1 MKTIYAVNSG
11 CYSDYRIDALFST
24 RKLAEEFMASV
35 PDGDYNGI
43 EEFELDPPTADLLRR
58 GYSVWDVHMLMNGD
72 TERVD
77 RTDNSKYNVKY
88 ASTHR
93 IWERTKA
100 PAYRGK
106 GNHDILIS
114 MVWAKTEAAAIKIVN
129 EKRTQMIA
137 AGEWT

>member
-35 PDGDYNGI
+35 PDGDYNGV

-58 GYSVWDVHMLMNGD
+58 GYSVWNVHMLINGD

-77 RTDNSKYNVKY
+77 RADNSKYNVTD
-88 ASTHR
+88 APIHH
-93 IWERTKA
+93 IWKRTEA
-100 PAYRGK
+100 LAYRGK
-106 GNHDILIS
+106 GIPDILTS

-129 EKRTQMIA
+129 EKRAQMIA
-137 AGEWT
+137 DGEWI